1 MTLSPDGA
9 THQTGEDIALMSS
22 LPNMEVYTP
31 SDSYQLMKLLPKFLN
46 KKTPGY
52 LRLFFP
58 AVKNISKGK
67 F

>member
-31 SDSYQLMKLLPKFLN
+31 SDL
-46 KKTPGY
+46 
-52 LRLFFP
+52 
-58 AVKNISKGK
+58 ISINEIATKVS
-67 F
+67 